1 MSKPLVGNFWA
12 FCVIFDV
19 VDGISEPMEEDFV
32 DDDVA
37 LQRDILDPGAD
48 TEIVGECAR
57 YTILWKREQ
66 ADMFRL
72 TADTDGIMA
81 SRRMTLLL

>member
-12 FCVIFDV
+12 FCVILDV

-32 DDDVA
+32 DDEIA

-48 TEIVGECAR
+48 TESVGECAR
-57 YTILWKREQ
+57 YTIL
-66 ADMFRL
+66 
-72 TADTDGIMA
+72 
-81 SRRMTLLL
+81 